1 MRVPA
6 EQHVVGG
13 CRSIDYPDTAATE
26 LNTPGDFAGN
36 RNQDR
41 EARLFTSRGQILH
54 NEFGDRSVEP
64 NRLRVDAILVQ
75 TPLPFGA
82 IPAKSVRR
90 SLDSLIG
97 NPFWILDDPHR

>member
-54 NEFGDRSVEP
+54 HEFGDRSVEP
-64 NRLRVDAILVQ
+64 NRLRADAILFQ
-75 TPLPFGA
+75 TPLPFVA
-82 IPAKSVRR
+82 IPAQNV
-90 SLDSLIG
+90 SLRPDAAIDNHLAIT
-97 NPFWILDDPHR
+97 